1 MIVFGLTAKSRKFE
15 FRAVIPVII
24 RKPHIL
30 HMNLRTDIIIHAF
43 AFLHLAVA
51 LGCRLA
57 DINDEIMLTLLSVLM
72 VTLLCVKMNARMEII
87 VSSIILTNVAGYVL
101 GVYGAKL
108 VGLLSGSA
116 LLTHSVSTFMTTEVI
131 GWCTFLLLKAVSYKH
146 FEERLDLAFSYRKG
160 LIQAVFNGIDAMM
173 LGIALGLLGVMAWST
188 CAVMFVLT
196 FIAIH
201 TALWI
206 GYYRGAACQR
216 GMMFLSC
223 LAYYAATLWILLPL

>member
-1 MIVFGLTAKSRKFE
+1 MIVFGLTAKNRKFE

-24 RKPHIL
+24 TSDDGIV
-30 HMNLRTDIIIHAF
+30 NLRTDIIIHAF

-101 GVYGAKL
+101 GVYGARL

-131 GWCTFLLLKAVSYKH
+131 GWCTFLLLKASVRWKIPARTGTVPPPQEKSPESISFFYPQ
-146 FEERLDLAFSYRKG
+146 S
-160 LIQAVFNGIDAMM
+160 
-173 LGIALGLLGVMAWST
+173 
-188 CAVMFVLT
+188 
-196 FIAIH
+196 
-201 TALWI
+201 
-206 GYYRGAACQR
+206 
-216 GMMFLSC
+216 
-223 LAYYAATLWILLPL
+223 